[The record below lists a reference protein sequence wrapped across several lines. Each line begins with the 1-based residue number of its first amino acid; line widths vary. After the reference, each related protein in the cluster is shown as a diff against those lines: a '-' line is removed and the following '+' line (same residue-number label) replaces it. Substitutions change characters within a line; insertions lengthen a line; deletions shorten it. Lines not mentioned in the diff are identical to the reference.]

1 MAWRGSCFSCL
12 SGSSL
17 RSVWLPQFFILLVV
31 ATALLLFVLLC
42 RRNAYRIIAL
52 LAVMLIE
59 IVLGIPQGSDLAL
72 QAILGTVFMFLT
84 MTEVDG
90 LRGVHPLRR
99 IRAGRFVRSLASHGV
114 GNPS

>member
-1 MAWRGSCFSCL
+1 MWNAVRAPSFVTTLAGHGVAGLVFFL
-12 SGSSL
+12 SFRSSL

-59 IVLGIPQGSDLAL
+59 IVLGIP
-72 QAILGTVFMFLT
+72 
-84 MTEVDG
+84 
-90 LRGVHPLRR
+90 
-99 IRAGRFVRSLASHGV
+99 RAATWLSR
-114 GNPS
+114 PSSAAFSSSSR